1 MVFEKMTSV
10 SRGKYLKHFLKA
22 HGEQNLIKRI
32 ENQV

>member
-10 SRGKYLKHFLKA
+10 SPGKYLKHFLKA
-22 HGEQNLIKRI
+22 HGEQNLTKRI